1 MKKIIVIFLSLVLV
15 LGITSMAFAV
25 TEDEEPVKVKSAA
38 EAVEDQIVIEE
49 PIKVAE
55 EETESVIEEE
65 PIKVETETESVEAV
79 KEEEPVEVAEEPIE
93 IAEEETVCPHMWGEW
108 YYDLIEYEDGSTT
121 YFRTCECG
129 AYEELEYQK
138 WSDLGGQYEDCDKG
152 RHYWCE
158 EKNIR
163 YCEEC
168 EYIEESII

>member
-1 MKKIIVIFLSLVLV
+1 MKKILTIFLSLVLM

-25 TEDEEPVKVKSAA
+25 TEDKEPVKVKSAA
-38 EAVEDQIVIEE
+38 EAVEDQIVI
-49 PIKVAE
+49 
-55 EETESVIEEE
+55 EE

-79 KEEEPVEVAEEPIE
+79 KEEEPVEVAEEPTE
-93 IAEEETVCPHMWGEW
+93 RAEEDETVCPHTWGEW

-158 EKNIR
+158 EENIR

-168 EYIEESII
+168 EYIEESI

>member
-15 LGITSMAFAV
+15 LGITITAFAV

-38 EAVEDQIVIEE
+38 EAVEDQIVI
-49 PIKVAE
+49 
-55 EETESVIEEE
+55 EE

-93 IAEEETVCPHMWGEW
+93 IAEEETVCPHTWGEW

-158 EKNIR
+158 EENIR

-168 EYIEESII
+168 EYIEESIT